1 MGTGTHE
8 WRAGLL
14 RGGVSRPA
22 AQHTDATDS
31 LDAALLQVVQESAA
45 SRGLLYVLPRGGDAL
60 WLMMLTGAPR
70 EMAVPWTR
78 VGLADRVPVADAVR
92 GNRLVWEGDME
103 AMARRHPHTAL
114 VLPYDFAPA
123 AAPLVAQGVP
133 VGGLVLLW
141 PGGHAPR
148 LSAGERAA
156 VDAGCRR
163 LGELL
168 ARAGRERVRPPSQ
181 PRILLHP
188 SCARVPP
195 AGTDELAAFIDRL
208 PGGACALD
216 LTGRFTFVTPE
227 AAEMLGADAAD
238 LIGALPWE
246 ALPWLDVP
254 ARLCPVQTSPA
265 RIPSTHQATRRG
277 TGAVDSETA
286 GTGGSAD
293 AAPVDRAASVSA
305 CRPRCSQ
312 PGPYWWPPA
321 VSVSVTNTPASPEQS
336 GTRVSSRR

>member
-1 MGTGTHE
+1 M
-8 WRAGLL
+8 
-14 RGGVSRPA
+14 
-22 AQHTDATDS
+22 
-31 LDAALLQVVQESAA
+31 
-45 SRGLLYVLPRGGDAL
+45 
-60 WLMMLTGAPR
+60 
-70 EMAVPWTR
+70 
-78 VGLADRVPVADAVR
+78 
-92 GNRLVWEGDME
+92 
-103 AMARRHPHTAL
+103 
-114 VLPYDFAPA
+114 
-123 AAPLVAQGVP
+123 P

-216 LTGRFTFVTPE
+216 VTGRFTFVTPE

-265 RIPSTHQATRRG
+265 RIRRPIRPL
-277 TGAVDSETA
+277 AA
-286 GTGGSAD
+286 GRGRWI
-293 AAPVDRAASVSA
+293 P
-305 CRPRCSQ
+305 RPRG
-312 PGPYWWPPA
+312 PGD
-321 VSVSVTNTPASPEQS
+321 
-336 GTRVSSRR
+336 RRTQRRSTARHR